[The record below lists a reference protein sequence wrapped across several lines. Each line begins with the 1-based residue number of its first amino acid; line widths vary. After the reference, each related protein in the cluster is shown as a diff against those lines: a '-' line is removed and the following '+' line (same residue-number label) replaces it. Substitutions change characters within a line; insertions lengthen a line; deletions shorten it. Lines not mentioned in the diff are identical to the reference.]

1 MNDTNMDKKNY
12 TILVVE
18 DNPGDYL
25 LIEDYLQE
33 HILDPSLIHV
43 KKFQDALDVLNN
55 NKSKIDLLFL
65 DLSLPDISKEE
76 LIYQLKKITHFIPVI
91 ILTGYTDVEFA
102 TKSLAVGVSDY
113 LLKDT
118 ITPLVLYKSLIY
130 SKERFGFL
138 KSLLLSEKQNMDL
151 FDLNPTPMWVFD
163 SETLEFMEVNKAAID
178 LYGYT
183 KEEFLKMNLKDIR
196 PSEDIDIMHEV
207 VNKTLSGK
215 NNLLKN
221 AVFRHQIKDGS
232 IIFVEI
238 SNNIIDYNNKKAI
251 IAIATDVTEKRS
263 HIEAIKEQ
271 NTKLKEIA
279 WMQSHVVRTPLS
291 RLMSLIDVLKS
302 THLSIDEKEQ
312 MLNQILIASNEI
324 DMVVKEIV
332 SKADRVIKDV
342 N

>member
-1 MNDTNMDKKNY
+1 MDKKNY

-43 KKFQDALDVLNN
+43 KKFYDALEVLNN
-55 NKSKIDLLFL
+55 NTSKIDLLFL

-76 LIYQLKKITHFIPVI
+76 LIDQLKKITHFIPVI
-91 ILTGYTDVEFA
+91 ILTGYSDVEFA

-138 KSLLLSEKQNMDL
+138 KSLLLSEKQNKDL

-163 SETLEFMEVNKAAID
+163 SKTLDFMEVNKAAVE

-183 KEEFLKMNLKDIR
+183 KDEFLKMNLKEIR

-238 SNNIIDYNNKKAI
+238 SNNIIDYNDKKAI

-279 WMQSHVVRTPLS
+279 WMQSHVVRAPLS